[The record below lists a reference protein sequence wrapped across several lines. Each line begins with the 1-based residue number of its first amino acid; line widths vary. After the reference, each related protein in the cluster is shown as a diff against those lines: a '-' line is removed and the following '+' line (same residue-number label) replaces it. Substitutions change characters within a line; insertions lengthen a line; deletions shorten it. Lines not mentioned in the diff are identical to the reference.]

1 MQTDCKVKLRILHI
15 MWDFMKL
22 MTVMPG
28 ELLTSHPKPLTA
40 EHLAKLGN

>member
-1 MQTDCKVKLRILHI
+1 MQTGYKVKLQILHI

-22 MTVMPG
+22 MMVMPD
-28 ELLTSHPKPLTA
+28 ELLTSHAKPLTA